1 MNSIMNSDQGF
12 AKDWC
17 WQYCHSSQMDKSI
30 DDWVDPCSAE
40 IWEEPRDEYH
50 HYDHHDDH
58 HDDHRDDG
66 NDGAGQLWTILMSSS
81 VDNVSFEVIKN
92 GHEVVLLRY

>member
-1 MNSIMNSDQGF
+1 
-12 AKDWC
+12 
-17 WQYCHSSQMDKSI
+17 MDRGI
-30 DDWVDPCSAE
+30 DDFVDPCSAE
-40 IWEEPRDEYH
+40 MWAVPNDN
-50 HYDHHDDH
+50 
-58 HDDHRDDG
+58 HRDDG

>member
-1 MNSIMNSDQGF
+1 MNSIINSDQGF

-17 WQYCHSSQMDKSI
+17 RQYCHSSYMDQSI

-40 IWEEPRDEYH
+40 IWDEYQPRDEYH

-58 HDDHRDDG
+58 QDDHHDDDH
-66 NDGAGQLWTILMSSS
+66 LWAILMSSS